1 MQWEHW
7 NLWSA
12 EDQWVARASL
22 RARLDELRSH
32 PSVVLWANGSD
43 GLPPDPILN
52 DYHQIEKEI
61 HWQNAIVDT
70 VAERNRTWSGIH
82 MVGPYVWRP
91 PYYWFSD
98 VYGPARGSSAEE
110 GDNETIPP
118 LESLKRF
125 IPADH
130 LWPPDDYWYFHA
142 GGNEGGNNTLA
153 NIRRALNQRYGATNS
168 AEELAKKAQ
177 LAYYEDVRAQYES
190 YATHW
195 SNRKMVMH
203 WMMNSPWPSFFGHLF
218 DYYFKQGG
226 GYFGAKKAML
236 PVSVVWDYY
245 APADRSTAH
254 VYAVNQTAE
263 PLRHVNVSVAFYN
276 VDGTRKYANEAKDL
290 EVAPDSS
297 LAALSVARIS
307 DLSSTYFVRC
317 RMSAADGTVLADN
330 TYWESTTDDDLGD
343 PKNDDQF
350 TTKLVKWADLSALDT
365 MPRSE
370 VTAST
375 KFSEAN
381 GEGTARITLTNRS
394 NHMAFFLRAEITKG
408 ADEEEVLPITY
419 EDNYITLHSR

>member
-1 MQWEHW
+1 
-7 NLWSA
+7 
-12 EDQWVARASL
+12 
-22 RARLDELRSH
+22 
-32 PSVVLWANGSD
+32 
-43 GLPPDPILN
+43 
-52 DYHQIEKEI
+52 
-61 HWQNAIVDT
+61 
-70 VAERNRTWSGIH
+70 

-118 LESLKRF
+118 LESLKKF

-153 NIRRALNQRYGATNS
+153 NIRRALNQRYGPTNS

-245 APADRSTAH
+245 ATADRSTAH

-263 PLRHVNVSVAFYN
+263 PLRHVTVSVAFYN
-276 VDGTRKYANEAKDL
+276 VDGTRKYVKEAKDL

-350 TTKLVKWADLSALDT
+350 TTKLVKWADFSALDT

-370 VTAST
+370 VTASI

-394 NHMAFFLRAEITKG
+394 NHVAFFLRAEITQG
-408 ADEEEVLPITY
+408 ADGEEVLPITY
-419 EDNYITLHSR
+419 DDNYVTLYPRETRTLMARFAVSALEGSPAALRVEGYNVAKKIAAPNQ